1 MKWNKAVLWC
11 FTLFAATFFANPSF
25 AADFYKYTNEE
36 GVTVLASEIPAR
48 YVKGGYTI
56 LNEKGRVIEVVPPA
70 LSDDEIRER
79 DKKLAE
85 IKAREK
91 EAADRKTADLNLLRI
106 YSTPDDVIRTRDTK
120 ITSIQGFIS
129 TSTNN
134 MARLEFQKRSMDS
147 DFADIERAG
156 GQITTDRL
164 RQMRNIETRIRQN
177 GKEIL
182 AKKEEMAAV
191 QDSFAV
197 DLKRVRE
204 LYDKQERDHDND
216 AVPEDDDAVPGN

>member
-1 MKWNKAVLWC
+1 
-11 FTLFAATFFANPSF
+11 
-25 AADFYKYTNEE
+25 
-36 GVTVLASEIPAR
+36 
-48 YVKGGYTI
+48 
-56 LNEKGRVIEVVPPA
+56 
-70 LSDDEIRER
+70 
-79 DKKLAE
+79 
-85 IKAREK
+85 
-91 EAADRKTADLNLLRI
+91 
-106 YSTPDDVIRTRDTK
+106 
-120 ITSIQGFIS
+120 
-129 TSTNN
+129 
-134 MARLEFQKRSMDS
+134 MDS